1 MSLTLRP
8 FDPTRGRW
16 IPWVF
21 AGMMLIVVAVNGVLI
36 FSAVHS
42 FTGTTT
48 GAAYDRGRAY
58 NHVIAEAER
67 QAALGWTGRASLVA
81 GRLEVSVTDRE
92 GHPVPGRLQGLL
104 HRPLDGRSVPLEF
117 TALAAGGWSAPAAP
131 PAAGQWEAR
140 LTLTDAAGRH
150 LDIRQRVIAP

>member
-67 QAALGWTGRASLVA
+67 QATLGWTGRASLVA
-81 GRLEVSVTDRE
+81 GRLEEWRAAMTANLGALRA
-92 GHPVPGRLQGLL
+92 LL
-104 HRPLDGRSVPLEF
+104 TS
-117 TALAAGGWSAPAAP
+117 
-131 PAAGQWEAR
+131 
-140 LTLTDAAGRH
+140 DA
-150 LDIRQRVIAP
+150 

>member
-1 MSLTLRP
+1 MSIALRP

-21 AGMMLIVVAVNGVLI
+21 VGMMVIVVAVNGVLI
-36 FSAVHS
+36 FSAIHS

-58 NHVIAEAER
+58 NQVIAEAER
-67 QAALGWTGRASLVA
+67 QAALGWTGRASLAA
-81 GRLEVSVTDRE
+81 GRLDVAVTDRD
-92 GHPVPGRLQGLL
+92 GNAVPGRLRGLL
-104 HRPLDGRSVPLEF
+104 HRPLDGRDVPLEF
-117 TALAAGGWSAPAAP
+117 TAGAAGRWSAPATP

>member
-1 MSLTLRP
+1 MSASLRG
-8 FDPTRGRW
+8 FDPARGRW

-36 FSAVHS
+36 YSAVHS

-48 GAAYDRGRAY
+48 GKAYDRGRAY

-67 QAALGWTGRASLVA
+67 QAALGWTPQVSLVG
-81 GRLEVSVTDRE
+81 GRLRVAVVDRDSA
-92 GHPVPGRLQGLL
+92 PVPGRLEGLL
-104 HRPLDGRSVPLEF
+104 HRPLDGRAVPLAF
-117 TALAAGGWSAPAAP
+117 APAAAGVWSAEAVT

>member
-1 MSLTLRP
+1 MSVSLP
-8 FDPTRGRW
+8 AFDPARGRW

-21 AGMMLIVVAVNGVLI
+21 AGMMLIVVVVNGVLI
-36 FSAVHS
+36 YSAIHS

-48 GAAYDRGRAY
+48 GHAYDRGRAY

-67 QAALGWTGRASLVA
+67 QAALGWVPRVGLVG
-81 GRLEVSVTDRE
+81 GRLEVAVVDRD
-92 GHPVPGRLQGLL
+92 GGPVPGRLEGLL
-104 HRPLDGRSVPLEF
+104 HRPLDGRAVPLEF
-117 TALAAGGWSAPAAP
+117 TTAAGGWSAAAVP